1 MAEVPFNRK
10 RSVGLNPRRVQSK
23 PRGQWQTEPVEKII
37 RDEPVM
43 PDLIGL
49 PVRRFGWASSL
60 GS

>member
-1 MAEVPFNRK
+1 VVEVPFNRK
-10 RSVGLNPRRVQSK
+10 RNEGLNPRVQSK
-23 PRGQWQTEPVEKII
+23 PRRQWQTEPVERII